1 MTFEFKIK
9 NTVVFSIVSESNLIF
24 PNFYSLEAPV
34 WHALIDGNWFFLGNI
49 FIMHFQ
55 WNEQVDYNTAG
66 RGLNQTF
73 RCNGSMEVFLVASTR
88 FNLNLEIFAK
98 TWPNRQQH

>member
-9 NTVVFSIVSESNLIF
+9 NTVVFSIISESNLIF
-24 PNFYSLEAPV
+24 PHFYSLEAPV

-55 WNEQVDYNTAG
+55 WNEQVDYTG
-66 RGLNQTF
+66 CLKI
-73 RCNGSMEVFLVASTR
+73 ASTKK
-88 FNLNLEIFAK
+88 NCGIWK
-98 TWPNRQQH
+98 P